1 MRFAMS
7 ASSPKVPLAR
17 AHRGSVAKSAC
28 GASDSRMPTD
38 SYSWRSTSAKRQVSS
53 GSLNAAKPRGSGH
66 MENALSCVLAPS
78 ICSKWYRGS
87 EEMITGTQ
95 PRGLRNRLYLVV
107 LFGEEL
113 SASIQPGNESVDM
126 IFIDELA
133 HFHPVVL

>member
-1 MRFAMS
+1 
-7 ASSPKVPLAR
+7 
-17 AHRGSVAKSAC
+17 
-28 GASDSRMPTD
+28 
-38 SYSWRSTSAKRQVSS
+38 
-53 GSLNAAKPRGSGH
+53 

-133 HFHPVVL
+133 HFHPVVLFADTERCERASAGQSAVDHHSREFFETHSLEQVRSSDVRRQPPVFVGIEFSVSVEILERKSIHR